1 MKWLNNLP
9 NWTFQNSI
17 EELLRPPGLSV
28 ATHANL
34 TRSLTTLQ
42 IAINSCNTI
51 IYFKE
56 LIIVN
61 TKIQPNI
68 YKITSIFLLGTFY
81 SKIDLESH
89 EWLFNCENS
98 ASRFNITSMDL
109 CIWNESVILLVL
121 YVLMFSTSPALNFTL
136 VVVTHSESCGLINV
150 FFRK

>member
-89 EWLFNCENS
+89 E
-98 ASRFNITSMDL
+98 
-109 CIWNESVILLVL
+109 
-121 YVLMFSTSPALNFTL
+121 
-136 VVVTHSESCGLINV
+136 
-150 FFRK
+150 